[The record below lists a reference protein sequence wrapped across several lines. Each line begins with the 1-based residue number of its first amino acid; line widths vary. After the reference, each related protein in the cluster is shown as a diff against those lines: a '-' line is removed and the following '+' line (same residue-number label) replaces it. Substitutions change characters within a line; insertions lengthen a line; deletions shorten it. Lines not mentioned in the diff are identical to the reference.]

1 MCGRTRLS
9 TEFSQIRIILKL
21 DDRFPAPNFPPR
33 WNIPPTQ
40 PMLRVVRDDDTH
52 TRRAEMMRW
61 GGFLLGRKMKRSGSV
76 RTLGDCDQLL
86 RLIATSRYD

>member
-61 GGFLLGRKMKRSGSV
+61 GRIPSRAKDEKIGFSAHAG
-76 RTLGDCDQLL
+76 
-86 RLIATSRYD
+86 